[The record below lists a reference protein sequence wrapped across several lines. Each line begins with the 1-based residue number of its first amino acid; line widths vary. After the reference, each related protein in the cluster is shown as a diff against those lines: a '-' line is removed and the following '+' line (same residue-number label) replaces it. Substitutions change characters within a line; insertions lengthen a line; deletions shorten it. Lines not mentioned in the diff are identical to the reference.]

1 MIFKLIFVLILSIQ
15 TVYGQKNLT
24 VKGKLTLPEKESSS
38 APIVVY
44 LWDEKGNLV
53 KSNIVQ
59 NSGFQFSDLEPKTY
73 HFEISS
79 DCWTQKEEPF
89 YLDQNKDL
97 EIVLKSTT
105 QDIEEISLNNEKKGN
120 KIENSN
126 ITLDV
131 ANTALH
137 TLPTATELLSKLPF
151 VMMDANGEGLSFVG
165 KGTPLLYIDNQ
176 KVDFTTLSSISVDDI
191 KSVEII
197 RNPPV
202 QYESSGK
209 AVIKINLK
217 KSRKDG
223 TQLSISETAIFQ
235 KRFSNTLSANYQQKK
250 NKSEWKI
257 NAAYNAMNHWE
268 SNGFEYSVPTKNIY
282 SDYRITSITKRPQ
295 TIFGGSFYQQ
305 LNDGDYITIS
315 LNSNFRPDKGDN
327 TTESIYS
334 ENGNLV
340 SINTLNN
347 QDRTRSTIN
356 SVFNYNKKW
365 ADWDA
370 NLFTGLQY
378 NRESDLLDYTFYN
391 DIDNSGY
398 AFNQFRRQKY
408 AGNVYS
414 GRMDFEKKWNKK
426 YELLLGACYT
436 NAETNTNNITDFR
449 NNTPNELYQ
458 YNFKESNIATYANI
472 GWNPKSWNIKGG
484 IRMET
489 TSTEG
494 IDALLNLTKIHLNY
508 ADWFPNAEIN
518 YQQNNDFSYTAN
530 YRKSIDRPNYSNL
543 TSGGLYGSPYVEYV
557 GNPNLL
563 PTYTHTFSFSSQFKK
578 WSINASYY
586 ISKNASGFTLVYDEN
601 RNISKFTTVN
611 FEKELG
617 ANIGLD
623 FPFQWKK
630 WSSQNSLSFNYDK
643 TKDALAII
651 KRSTPYVYFS
661 TNNTFVLMKHLS
673 FLLDGSYISSRIAGL
688 YDINDMCLVNL
699 GLTSKINNCDITF
712 RFNDIFNQMTYIQKM
727 TYNQLISKSS
737 FYGNTPTISFSLK
750 YNFGKLL
757 KSNYK
762 QNTVNENSGRL

>member
-1 MIFKLIFVLILSIQ
+1 

-24 VKGKLTLPEKESSS
+24 VKGKLTLPEKEISS

-59 NSGFQFSDLEPKTY
+59 NLGFEFSDLESKTY

-79 DCWTQKEEPF
+79 NRWTQKEEPF
-89 YLDQNKDL
+89 YLDQNK
-97 EIVLKSTT
+97 EFQIILKSKT
-105 QDIEEISLNNEKKGN
+105 QNIEEISLNKKKNSN

-131 ANTALH
+131 ANTALQ
-137 TLPTATELLSKLPF
+137 TLPTTTELLSKLPF

-165 KGTPLLYIDNQ
+165 KGAPLLYIDNQ
-176 KVDFTTLSSISVDDI
+176 KVDFATLSSVSVDDI

-223 TQLSISETAIFQ
+223 TQLSVSETVIFQ
-235 KRFSNTLSANYQQKK
+235 KRFSNTLSVNYQQKK

-295 TIFGGSFYQQ
+295 TLFGGSFYQQ

-327 TTESIYS
+327 TTQTIYS

-378 NRESDLLDYTFYN
+378 NRESDLLDYT
-391 DIDNSGY
+391 
-398 AFNQFRRQKY
+398 
-408 AGNVYS
+408 
-414 GRMDFEKKWNKK
+414 
-426 YELLLGACYT
+426 
-436 NAETNTNNITDFR
+436 
-449 NNTPNELYQ
+449 
-458 YNFKESNIATYANI
+458 
-472 GWNPKSWNIKGG
+472 
-484 IRMET
+484 
-489 TSTEG
+489 
-494 IDALLNLTKIHLNY
+494 
-508 ADWFPNAEIN
+508 
-518 YQQNNDFSYTAN
+518 
-530 YRKSIDRPNYSNL
+530 
-543 TSGGLYGSPYVEYV
+543 
-557 GNPNLL
+557 
-563 PTYTHTFSFSSQFKK
+563 
-578 WSINASYY
+578 
-586 ISKNASGFTLVYDEN
+586 
-601 RNISKFTTVN
+601 
-611 FEKELG
+611 
-617 ANIGLD
+617 
-623 FPFQWKK
+623 
-630 WSSQNSLSFNYDK
+630 
-643 TKDALAII
+643 
-651 KRSTPYVYFS
+651 
-661 TNNTFVLMKHLS
+661 
-673 FLLDGSYISSRIAGL
+673 
-688 YDINDMCLVNL
+688 
-699 GLTSKINNCDITF
+699 
-712 RFNDIFNQMTYIQKM
+712 
-727 TYNQLISKSS
+727 
-737 FYGNTPTISFSLK
+737 
-750 YNFGKLL
+750 
-757 KSNYK
+757 
-762 QNTVNENSGRL
+762 